1 MGRIETGQ
9 KEEISGN
16 TGIKAITNLFKLS
29 AGNCCSELLRLMVI
43 VCNFVLIG
51 IAWSYFHNLQI
62 CFETKV
68 ECEIALT
75 TIGNLKFQHFCN

>member
-16 TGIKAITNLFKLS
+16 TGIKAMTNLFKLN
-29 AGNCCSELLRLMVI
+29 AGIWCLELLRLIAI
-43 VCNFVLIG
+43 VCNFVLIVT
-51 IAWSYFHNLQI
+51 AWSYFHNLQI
-62 CFETKV
+62 CCKTKV